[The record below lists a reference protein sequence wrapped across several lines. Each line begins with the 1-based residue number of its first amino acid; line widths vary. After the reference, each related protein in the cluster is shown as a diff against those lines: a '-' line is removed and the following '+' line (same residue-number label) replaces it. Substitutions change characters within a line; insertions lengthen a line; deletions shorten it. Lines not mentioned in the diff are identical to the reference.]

1 MSSAIALKS
10 LTKQFASSENGWDNS
25 IAVDDVTLEVGERE
39 FLVLVGPGGC
49 GKSTIMRLIAGL
61 ETPTSGDIYIN
72 GHRVNDIPVK
82 ACNVGLMF
90 QGYALFKH
98 MTVADNI
105 GFGLKIRG
113 VSKRERQ
120 HRIGEMVSLMGLEGL
135 EDWKPDQ
142 LSGDHQQRVALAR
155 AIAPRPKLLLLDE
168 PFGASDAKVRR
179 KLRSDTKKWQQE
191 LGIPTILV
199 THDQREALEMGERV
213 AVMNAGHIEQVDAP
227 HQVYDSPTTEFV
239 ARFIGR
245 VNGFSPE
252 LGRSYGGLIR
262 GTPLEIMVRPEDI
275 TIHSRNG
282 TGELENGQIPSTVAS
297 YNFLGRTVRLD
308 VQMGNGS
315 LVTVAVPKHQAL
327 AISLEPGTPVALTMD
342 SCQVFPVNGHV

>member
-39 FLVLVGPGGC
+39 FLVLVGLGGC

-82 ACNVGLMF
+82 ARNVGLMF

-142 LSGDHQQRVALAR
+142 LSGDHQQRVGFGQGHSAPAKATTAGRALR
-155 AIAPRPKLLLLDE
+155 GLGRE
-168 PFGASDAKVRR
+168 GASETT
-179 KLRSDTKKWQQE
+179 LRYE
-191 LGIPTILV
+191 
-199 THDQREALEMGERV
+199 EV
-213 AVMNAGHIEQVDAP
+213 AAGAW
-227 HQVYDSPTTEFV
+227 DSHNSGDP
-239 ARFIGR
+239 
-245 VNGFSPE
+245 
-252 LGRSYGGLIR
+252 
-262 GTPLEIMVRPEDI
+262 
-275 TIHSRNG
+275 
-282 TGELENGQIPSTVAS
+282 
-297 YNFLGRTVRLD
+297 
-308 VQMGNGS
+308 
-315 LVTVAVPKHQAL
+315 
-327 AISLEPGTPVALTMD
+327 
-342 SCQVFPVNGHV
+342 